1 MWNQGRQPVQEDWQG
16 DFSQNLKLE
25 RKEPA
30 QYLGK
35 SVVLDTERFNRR
47 MQTRAWMDRWT
58 DRRGFSERAGPGGGS
73 DLEGA
78 GLGWREGL
86 PTI

>member
-1 MWNQGRQPVQEDWQG
+1 MEGRGLVEG
-16 DFSQNLKLE
+16 RCLMAGRGLME
-25 RKEPA
+25 
-30 QYLGK
+30 

>member
-1 MWNQGRQPVQEDWQG
+1 MMAGRGLME
-16 DFSQNLKLE
+16 
-25 RKEPA
+25 
-30 QYLGK
+30 